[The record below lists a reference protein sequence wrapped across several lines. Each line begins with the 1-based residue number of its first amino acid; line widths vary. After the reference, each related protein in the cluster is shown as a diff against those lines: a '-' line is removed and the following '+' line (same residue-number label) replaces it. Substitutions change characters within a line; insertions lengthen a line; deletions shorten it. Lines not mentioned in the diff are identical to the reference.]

1 MKTSTITIGREADNQ
16 IVLNDPTDVTSRHH
30 AVLMIMSNG
39 KMTIT
44 DQSANGTYINGQ
56 RISPNVPV
64 PVTRKDTISFAHQC
78 TLDWE
83 RVPKSGQ
90 WLTYVFI
97 GLAVAAVATLAIIFG
112 SKLINKNEKGGNE
125 KQDME
130 EVVTNECTIIFDANG
145 GQGSMGSQKVLK
157 GALAGLVANT
167 FTREHYI
174 FKGWNTQVDGKGTAY
189 EDKAPVTLSED
200 TVTLY
205 AQWEEKTFSVK
216 FVQNDSKVG
225 GEMKPLTVKEGEEV
239 TLPANAYTRKGF
251 VFKGWNT
258 RSNGK
263 GDSYSD
269 MAVVKL
275 TADLTLYAQWNP
287 VAGSKDKKKDGK
299 EEKKVKDE
307 KPKEEKPVL

>member
-167 FTREHYI
+167 FTREHFI
-174 FKGWNTQVDGKGTAY
+174 FKGWNTQADGNGTAY
-189 EDKAPVTLSED
+189 EDKASVTLSED
-200 TVTLY
+200 NVTLY
-205 AQWEEKTFSVK
+205 AQWEEKTYSIK
-216 FVQNDSKVG
+216 FVQNDNNVRG
-225 GEMKPLTVKEGEEV
+225 VMNTLTVKEGEEI
-239 TLPANAYTRKGF
+239 TLPANAFAKKGYE
-251 VFKGWNT
+251 FKEWNT
-258 RSNGK
+258 KKNGK
-263 GDSYSD
+263 GDAYPD
-269 MAVVKL
+269 KAVISL
-275 TADLTLYAQWNP
+275 TANLTLYAQWKEK
-287 VAGSKDKKKDGK
+287 GKDKHVNKS
-299 EEKKVKDE
+299 EEPKVE
-307 KPKEEKPVL
+307 KPKEEKPVLY